1 MEQVGKNRKLTKK
14 GEKCNKRIIPK
25 RNLVNGL
32 SEEFRD
38 IVVGKTG
45 QRPTYTYYAEELA

>member
-14 GEKCNKRIIPK
+14 GEKCNERIIPK